1 MKTGLRTSKS
11 RVYCSLRGSHYPK
24 YFFKIWPNLSK
35 LNAFLSN
42 LIFKEVLRAKLEEIA
57 NRPST
62 LNLTLVHHSKR
73 PLELRIGIK
82 DRIEIH
88 PGRHI
93 FTIPPK
99 ITIPA

>member
-1 MKTGLRTSKS
+1 MGFVASALFFGFVFFWALKTGLRTSKS

-42 LIFKEVLRAKLEEIA
+42 LIFKEVLRARLEEIA

-62 LNLTLVHHSKR
+62 LNLTLV
-73 PLELRIGIK
+73 LLCQI
-82 DRIEIH
+82 
-88 PGRHI
+88 
-93 FTIPPK
+93 
-99 ITIPA
+99 